1 MPLKAKTLFLLK
13 WGIIKRCLLLQFDI
27 VSEVIVN
34 VVSEMFACLEN
45 TRAYVGEKNLKSV
58 GKIIMIAG

>member
-1 MPLKAKTLFLLK
+1 MKL
-13 WGIIKRCLLLQFDI
+13 GIIKRCLLVQFDI
-27 VSEVIVN
+27 VLEVIVN
-34 VVSEMFACLEN
+34 VVSEMFAGLEN